1 MVQSQNIRRLSSQ
14 SDDFTSTEPG
24 APARAFLCRFWLP
37 IYHAVDL
44 KTGRP
49 VPLRIMNENFTL
61 YRGEG
66 GDVFLVEPRCPHRGT
81 QLSTAW
87 VDGNALR
94 CFYHGWKFES
104 DGRCSEQPAE
114 ASVVCDKVRSK
125 VWAVRVYLGLV
136 FANLGEDEP
145 PEFPP
150 YPEFSDF
157 EGLVEI

>member
-1 MVQSQNIRRLSSQ
+1 MVQTPETRRLSPQ
-14 SDDFTSTEPG
+14 SDDFVSTAPG
-24 APARAFLCRFWLP
+24 TAARAYLCRFWIP

-66 GDVFLVEPRCPHRGT
+66 GEVFLVEPRCPHRGT

-94 CFYHGWKFES
+94 CFYHVWKFVS
-104 DGRCSEQPAE
+104 DGRCSEQPA
-114 ASVVCDKVRSK
+114 
-125 VWAVRVYLGLV
+125 
-136 FANLGEDEP
+136 
-145 PEFPP
+145 
-150 YPEFSDF
+150 
-157 EGLVEI
+157 